1 MSETLPQWNDH
12 GLDDVDKVLRWRY
25 HEFRLMKFDKTDA
38 RLLADSIA
46 DLHRMAE
53 LLSASCPPQTAI
65 EILT

>member
-1 MSETLPQWNDH
+1 MEPVPQWNDH
-12 GLDDVDKVLRWRY
+12 GFDDADKVLRWRY
-25 HEFRLMKFDKTDA
+25 HEFREMQFDKTDA

-53 LLSASCPPQTAI
+53 LLGASCPPQIAI